1 MKIIMK
7 AIGIILAGIVLL
19 AAILFGAV
27 LLRPSIVTDALQSL
41 IYQDKSDINPSSPR
55 REPGQA
61 VRSNGILYVNDIK
74 YGETYPNS
82 YLDISYPSSDTSV
95 KRTTVIYFHG
105 GGFFAGDKVLGDPM
119 AERDD
124 STALFDKM
132 IQAGFNF
139 VNVNYV
145 LMPDYHFPDPLIQIS
160 EAVNYLVEH
169 GAELGLD
176 MEDVVLFGQSAGAEL
191 AAQYAAVLS
200 NGEYRALFAFTKEPR
215 LQVSDIRA
223 AVIDDAPLEVE
234 LLEGLPIKILA
245 GAYLQDSVFL
255 WDKAEAD
262 RFSATRY
269 ITPNYPRSFLT
280 AGTDDGFPEIM
291 QHFADRLAGHGVE
304 HEYFYTDEATYGL
317 TKHGFLSNTASR
329 ESQDCFEAMLRFIR
343 EEQK

>member
-1 MKIIMK
+1 
-7 AIGIILAGIVLL
+7 
-19 AAILFGAV
+19 
-27 LLRPSIVTDALQSL
+27 
-41 IYQDKSDINPSSPR
+41 
-55 REPGQA
+55 
-61 VRSNGILYVNDIK
+61 
-74 YGETYPNS
+74 
-82 YLDISYPSSDTSV
+82 
-95 KRTTVIYFHG
+95 
-105 GGFFAGDKVLGDPM
+105 
-119 AERDD
+119 
-124 STALFDKM
+124 
-132 IQAGFNF
+132 
-139 VNVNYV
+139 
-145 LMPDYHFPDPLIQIS
+145 
-160 EAVNYLVEH
+160 
-169 GAELGLD
+169 

-191 AAQYAAVLS
+191 AAQYATVLS
-200 NGEYRALFAFTKEPR
+200 NEEYRALFAFTKEPR

-317 TKHGFLSNTASR
+317 TKHGFLSNTESR